1 MAAQSVFDLL
11 ALSPPG
17 WGGNLL
23 RGAWNTIQIAL
34 LAYGVGICLGM
45 VGAMAKLSG
54 SKPAYWAAET
64 YTTLVRAVPDLLL
77 IMLLYYAGT
86 TALNQLLAGY
96 GISAIKVSGFA
107 AGVGV
112 LGFVQGAYHTEVL
125 RAAIQAVPVGQIEA
139 AKAFGMSP
147 FMRWRRVLIP
157 AMLPFAL
164 PGMANLWLVLT
175 KATALLAVVGYGEL
189 TLETRQ
195 AAGGTKAYFLFYAA
209 AMAIYL
215 AITLVSTRF
224 FSWLENRMRRGQR
237 RHA

>member
-139 AKAFGMSP
+139 AKA
-147 FMRWRRVLIP
+147 
-157 AMLPFAL
+157 
-164 PGMANLWLVLT
+164 
-175 KATALLAVVGYGEL
+175 TALLAVVGYGEL

>member
-1 MAAQSVFDLL
+1 
-11 ALSPPG
+11 
-17 WGGNLL
+17 
-23 RGAWNTIQIAL
+23 
-34 LAYGVGICLGM
+34 
-45 VGAMAKLSG
+45 
-54 SKPAYWAAET
+54 
-64 YTTLVRAVPDLLL
+64 
-77 IMLLYYAGT
+77 
-86 TALNQLLAGY
+86 
-96 GISAIKVSGFA
+96 
-107 AGVGV
+107 
-112 LGFVQGAYHTEVL
+112 
-125 RAAIQAVPVGQIEA
+125 
-139 AKAFGMSP
+139 
-147 FMRWRRVLIP
+147 
-157 AMLPFAL
+157 MLPFAL